1 MPAGREALAKEEE
14 KMQEV
19 VISEQRKI
27 MVQKREWKGRTS
39 FDIRVYITTDKYTG
53 YTPKGINIPVEKAK
67 ELTDAIMK
75 EMET

>member
-1 MPAGREALAKEEE
+1 
-14 KMQEV
+14 MQEV

-27 MVQKREWKGRTS
+27 VVQKREWKGRKS
-39 FDIRVYITTDKYTG
+39 LDIRAYVTTDKYTG
-53 YTPKGINIPVEKAK
+53 YTPKGVNTPVEKAK